1 MGEVKDVPCLALR
14 SEQCSELAHAL
25 DSSEQ
30 DRRQREKLSFSLIFK
45 KPLLYIRVFL

>member
-30 DRRQREKLSFSLIFK
+30 DRRQRKELRLRYV
-45 KPLLYIRVFL
+45 P

>member
-1 MGEVKDVPCLALR
+1 MGEVKDVTCLALR

-30 DRRQREKLSFSLIFK
+30 DRRQREKLSYA
-45 KPLLYIRVFL
+45 P